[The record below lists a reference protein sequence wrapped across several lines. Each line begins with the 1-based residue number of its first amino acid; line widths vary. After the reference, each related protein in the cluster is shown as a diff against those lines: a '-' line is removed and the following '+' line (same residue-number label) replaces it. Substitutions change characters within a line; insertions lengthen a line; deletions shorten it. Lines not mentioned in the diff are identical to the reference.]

1 MDKIFLVF
9 KAPWWNRSTWGGVSF
24 LTAPVN
30 RTNTW
35 ISRLLGF
42 YTMRDQPNLLIGW
55 LASAD
60 TSYGTM
66 NEAQL
71 LSNCSKLL
79 RGAIGKQFPNYADPI
94 GLIRSNWN
102 SNPNFL
108 GSYSYHSMETAA
120 NKAWGSDL
128 FYPEQDDY
136 YGSYRLLFAGEAT
149 NDNFYSTV
157 KCSHYDRLRSSG

>member
-1 MDKIFLVF
+1 
-9 KAPWWNRSTWGGVSF
+9 
-24 LTAPVN
+24 
-30 RTNTW
+30 
-35 ISRLLGF
+35 
-42 YTMRDQPNLLIGW
+42 MRDQPNLLIGW

-79 RGAIGKQFPNYADPI
+79 RGAIGKRFPNYADPI
-94 GLIRSNWN
+94 GVIRSNWN

-128 FYPEQDDY
+128 FYPEKDNY

-157 KCSHYDRLRSSG
+157 NAAITTGYAQADNINKYTYA